1 MAKKVIGNHTNMS
14 SFTIS
19 FNCFQVIFKLEF
31 LRYALH
37 RFYFNLILG
46 KLSLLF
52 KLQLKRLRG
61 LMELFALHPRIL
73 Q

>member
-1 MAKKVIGNHTNMS
+1 MGEKVIGNHMNLP
-14 SFTIS
+14 SFTIR
-19 FNCFQVIFKLEF
+19 FNYFQVIFKVEF
-31 LRYALH
+31 SRYALH
-37 RFYFNLILG
+37 RYYFNLILG